1 MKVRTP
7 DAHKQATFI
16 KYLFYLIL
24 CSITLILLFS
34 ITDSPCAEEAERI
47 HPQRTITAVRIN
59 PEIPKIDG
67 ILDDEVWQH
76 APVSSDFLQK
86 DPDEGEPATEKTTVQ
101 IVYDDEALYV
111 GVLCYDSEPDKV
123 VAQLTRR
130 DGWVESDLV
139 SIDIDAH
146 HDHQTAN
153 WFMVNAAGV
162 KGDGQIYNDTYKDG
176 SWNGVWEAKAA
187 INDQGWSAEYR
198 IPYHTLRFS
207 PKEEY
212 VWGMHVGRYISRK
225 NESDQWCLIRKGV
238 NGWVSQLGHIEGIR
252 GIHPPKHLEV
262 MPFALGR
269 STFLPEGSANPDGRD
284 LFSSV
289 GLDMR
294 YGVSSNISL
303 NATVNPD
310 FGQVEADPA
319 SLNLTAFETFY
330 PERRPFFLEG
340 NATFNTPGSR
350 LFYSRR
356 IGRQPG
362 RFSIPEDSELI
373 DKPDSTTI
381 LSAAKLTGKT
391 ASKTSFGIMEAVTTS
406 EYATIE
412 RTYTD
417 PETGLEQTRR
427 EEHLI
432 EPLTNYFVGR
442 VQQDVMKNS
451 NVGAMLTAVNRESD
465 VPAYAAEMD
474 GNLKWRDGKYSLST
488 RLAGSH
494 TGPADDRK
502 SGYEAVANFHRSAGW
517 IGGGLNLNVRSP
529 GFDVNDL
536 GFVGRS
542 NKIESF
548 GFIHADID
556 KSWLFVRKMGFWT
569 CNWTNWNY
577 DGVDLGKGLNFYN
590 WVETKNRWF
599 FEWCIGKNFQAL
611 NDTETR
617 GGPLMLQ
624 LSSIGYFA
632 TVGTDGSKPISV
644 ELHTSGGQSGGG
656 LNSNYFLHVGLGI
669 RPASYIQLNI
679 GTSYGTA
686 HNYAQWVR
694 NIEDAEGKHYVFGK
708 LDSQT
713 LDLSTRLNVSF
724 TPDLSFQLYVQ
735 PFLAVGNY
743 SGFKELARPKSYE
756 FIPYHR
762 LDFNPDF
769 SSRSLRGN
777 AVLRWEYMPGS
788 VLFLVWSQ
796 SRSAFLET
804 DGPSLRPYEDLE
816 NTFTDEGQNVFLIK
830 LSYWLGV

>member
-1 MKVRTP
+1 MRIRKPNINSMFSFFRWFIRDLYLMILIIYVLIPGILYAQETDRT
-7 DAHKQATFI
+7 
-16 KYLFYLIL
+16 
-24 CSITLILLFS
+24 
-34 ITDSPCAEEAERI
+34 
-47 HPQRTITAVRIN
+47 HPGNTITAVRIN
-59 PEIPKIDG
+59 PTLPRLDG

-76 APVSSDFLQK
+76 APVSSGFLQK
-86 DPDEGEPATEKTTVQ
+86 EPNEGEPATEKTTVQ

-111 GVLCYDSEPDKV
+111 GVMCYDSEPDKI
-123 VAQLTRR
+123 VARLARR
-130 DGWVESDLV
+130 DGWVEADHV

-153 WFMVNAAGV
+153 WFMVNAAGM
-162 KGDGQIYNDTYKDG
+162 KSDGQIYNDTCKDG
-176 SWNGVWEAKAA
+176 SWNGIWEAKTA
-187 INDQGWSAEYR
+187 IHDQGWSAEYR

-212 VWGMHVGRYISRK
+212 VWGMHLGRYISRK
-225 NESDQWCLIRKGV
+225 KESDQWCLIRKGV

-252 GIHPPKHLEV
+252 GIHPPRHMEI
-262 MPFALGR
+262 MPFAVGR
-269 STFLPEGSANPDGRD
+269 SIFMQESPANPDGRD
-284 LFSSV
+284 LFSSAGV
-289 GLDMR
+289 DMR
-294 YGVSSNISL
+294 YGISSNISL

-340 NATFNTPGSR
+340 SGIFSTPGSR

-391 ASKTSFGIMEAVTTS
+391 AGKTSFGILDAVTTR

-417 PETGLEQTRR
+417 PLTGLEQIER
-427 EEHLI
+427 EKHLI
-432 EPLTNYFVGR
+432 EPLTNFFVGR

-451 NVGAMLTAVNRESD
+451 NVGVMLTAVNRED
-465 VPAYAAEMD
+465 DMPAYAAEVD
-474 GNLKWRDGKYSLST
+474 GNLKWRDSKYSLST

-494 TGPADDRK
+494 AGPADDRK
-502 SGYEAVANFHRSAGW
+502 SGYEAVAYFHRSAKW
-517 IGGGLNLNVRSP
+517 IGGGLNLDVRSP

-536 GFVGRS
+536 GFVDRS
-542 NKIESF
+542 GKLNSF
-548 GFIHADID
+548 GFVHVDIE
-556 KSWLFVRKMGFWT
+556 KQWLFVRKTGFWS

-577 DGVDLGKGLNFYN
+577 DGVDLGKGVNFYN
-590 WVETKNRWF
+590 WVETKNHWF
-599 FEWCIGKNFQAL
+599 FDWCISRGFESL

-624 LSSIGYFA
+624 PSSIGYFA
-632 TVGTDGSKPISV
+632 TLGTDGSKPISLG
-644 ELHTSGGQSGGG
+644 LHISGNRVDKG
-656 LNSNYFLHVGLGI
+656 LSSDHNCHVGLGI
-669 RPASYIQLNI
+669 RPASCIQLHV
-679 GTSYGTA
+679 GVSYGA
-686 HNYAQWVR
+686 GYNYAQWVK
-694 NIEDAEGKHYVFGK
+694 NTADAEGKHYVFGE
-708 LDSQT
+708 LDRQT

-724 TPDLSFQLYVQ
+724 TPDLSFQLYMQ
-735 PFLAVGNY
+735 PFVAVGDY
-743 SGFKELARPKSYE
+743 SSFKELAQPRSYQ
-756 FIPYHR
+756 FTPYDR

-769 SSRSLRGN
+769 SRRSLRSN
-777 AVLRWEYMPGS
+777 AVLRWEYRPGS

-796 SRSAFLET
+796 SRSASLEM
-804 DGPSLRPYEDLE
+804 DNPSLKPYEELKSG
-816 NTFTDEGQNVFLIK
+816 FADEGENVFLIK
-830 LSYWLGV
+830 LNYWLGL

>member
-1 MKVRTP
+1 MKVRKP
-7 DAHKQATFI
+7 DAHKQVTFI
-16 KYLFYLIL
+16 KCLFYLIL
-24 CSITLILLFS
+24 CSIALTLLLS
-34 ITDSPCAEEAERI
+34 ITDPLCAEEAERI
-47 HPQRTITAVRIN
+47 HPARTITAIRIN
-59 PEIPKIDG
+59 PQTPKIDG
-67 ILDDEVWQH
+67 MLDDEVWHH
-76 APVSSDFLQK
+76 APVSGDFLQK

-111 GVLCYDSEPDKV
+111 GVMCYDSEPDEV
-123 VAQLTRR
+123 VARLARR
-130 DGWVESDLV
+130 DEWVEADHV

-162 KGDGQIYNDTYKDG
+162 KGDGQIYNDTCKDG

-187 INDQGWSAEYR
+187 IHDQGWSAEYR

-252 GIHPPKHLEV
+252 GIQPPKHLEI
-262 MPFALGR
+262 MPFAVGR
-269 STFLPEGSANPDGRD
+269 STFLPESSANPDGRD

-319 SLNLTAFETFY
+319 GLNLTAFETFY

-340 NATFNTPGSR
+340 NAVFNTPGSK

-356 IGRQPG
+356 IGKQPG
-362 RFSIPEDSELI
+362 RFPIPEDSEFI

-442 VQQDVMKNS
+442 IQQDVMKNS

-465 VPAYAAEMD
+465 VPAYAAEVD
-474 GNLKWRDGKYSLST
+474 GNLKWRDGKYSIST

-494 TGPADDRK
+494 TGPAGDRK
-502 SGYEAVANFHRSAGW
+502 SGYEAVAYFNRSAGW
-517 IGGGLNLNVRSP
+517 IGGGLNLDARSP

-536 GFVGRS
+536 GFMDRS
-542 NKIESF
+542 NKIGSF

-577 DGVDLGKGLNFYN
+577 DGVDLGKGGNFYN
-590 WVETKNRWF
+590 WIETKNRWF
-599 FEWCIGKNFQAL
+599 IDWCISKGFQSL

-624 LSSIGYFA
+624 PSSIGYFA
-632 TVGTDGSKPISV
+632 TIGTDGSKPISV
-644 ELHTSGGQSGGG
+644 GLHVSGGQASGG
-656 LNSNYFLHVGLGI
+656 LSYNNYFHVGLGI

-686 HNYAQWVR
+686 HNYAQWVQ
-694 NIEDAEGKHYVFGK
+694 NIEDTEGKHYVFGE

-724 TPDLSFQLYVQ
+724 TPDLSFQIYMQ
-735 PFLAVGNY
+735 PFVAVGNY

-756 FIPYHR
+756 FIPYDR

-777 AVLRWEYMPGS
+777 AVLRWEYRPGS

-804 DGPSLRPYEDLE
+804 DGPSLRSEDLE
-816 NTFTDEGQNVFLIK
+816 STFSDEGQNVFLVK

>member
-1 MKVRTP
+1 MKIRTP
-7 DAHKQATFI
+7 DDHKQVTFI

-24 CSITLILLFS
+24 CSITLMLLLS
-34 ITDSPCAEEAERI
+34 MTDSPCAEEAEGI

-59 PEIPKIDG
+59 PETPRIDG

-86 DPDEGEPATEKTTVQ
+86 DPDEGKPATEETTVQ
-101 IVYDDEALYV
+101 IVYDDEALYI
-111 GVLCYDSEPDKV
+111 GIMCYDSEPDKV
-123 VAQLTRR
+123 IARLTRR
-130 DGWVESDLV
+130 DQWVEADHV
-139 SIDIDAH
+139 SVDIDAH

-162 KGDGQIYNDTYKDG
+162 KGDGQIYNDTCKDG
-176 SWNGVWEAKAA
+176 SWNGVWEAKTAT
-187 INDQGWSAEYR
+187 NGQGWSAEYR

-252 GIHPPKHLEV
+252 GIHPPTHLEV

-269 STFLPEGSANPDGRD
+269 STFLPENSANPDGRD

-294 YGVSSNISL
+294 YGISSNISL

-340 NATFNTPGSR
+340 SAVFNTPGSR
-350 LFYSRR
+350 LLYSRR
-356 IGRQPG
+356 IGKQPG
-362 RFSIPEDSELI
+362 RFPIPEDSEFI

-391 ASKTSFGIMEAVTTS
+391 AGKTSFGIMEAVTAN

-412 RTYTD
+412 RKYTD
-417 PETGLEQTRR
+417 PETGLEQTRS

-442 VQQDVMKNS
+442 IQQDVMKNS
-451 NVGAMLTAVNRESD
+451 NVGAMITAVNRESD
-465 VPAYAAEMD
+465 VPAYTAEVD

-536 GFVGRS
+536 GFVNRP
-542 NKIESF
+542 NKIDSF

-556 KSWLFVRKMGFWT
+556 RSWLFVRKMGFWT

-577 DGVDLGKGLNFYN
+577 DGVDLGKGLNLYN
-590 WVETKNRWF
+590 WIETKNRWF
-599 FEWCIGKNFQAL
+599 LDWCISKGFQAL

-624 LSSIGYFA
+624 LSSVSYFA
-632 TVGTDGSKPISV
+632 TVGTDGSKPVS
-644 ELHTSGGQSGGG
+644 LGFHASGTMSDKR
-656 LNSNYFLHVGLGI
+656 LSYCHSLSLGLGI
-669 RPASYIQLNI
+669 RPASYIQVHI
-679 GTSYGTA
+679 GTSYGIGY
-686 HNYAQWVR
+686 NYAQWVS
-694 NIEDAEGKHYVFGK
+694 NVEDAEGKHYVFGK
-708 LDSQT
+708 LDSRT

-724 TPDLSFQLYVQ
+724 TPDLSLQLYMQ
-735 PFLAVGNY
+735 PFVAVGDY
-743 SGFKELARPKSYE
+743 SDFKELARPKSYE
-756 FIPYHR
+756 FTTYDR

-769 SSRSLRGN
+769 SRRSLRGN

-804 DGPSLRPYEDLE
+804 DGPSLRREDLE
-816 NTFTDEGQNVFLIK
+816 NTFTDEGQNVFLVK
-830 LSYWLGV
+830 LSYWLGI